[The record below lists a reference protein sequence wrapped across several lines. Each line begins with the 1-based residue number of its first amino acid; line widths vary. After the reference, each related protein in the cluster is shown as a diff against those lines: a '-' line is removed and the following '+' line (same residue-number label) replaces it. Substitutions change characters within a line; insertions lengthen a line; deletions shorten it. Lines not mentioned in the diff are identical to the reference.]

1 VIDPGTSGVL
11 GWIGLGASATVM
23 GIAAVSDLRFQ
34 RIPNKLTYPAA
45 LVGVV
50 LHCAVGIVNENE
62 TLLSGLKESL
72 LGLALGFGVLFLGY
86 MFGGIGGG
94 DVKLAA
100 ALGAMVGLG
109 VTGNGLLYM
118 GLLGGAIALSIMI
131 WKGKLI
137 ASLRRM
143 GRFFLS
149 AFVPFLEVEMPKVED
164 SDVFPLGVAISGGFA
179 WAMVEVNLLDAD
191 PVIDVM
197 LQRLF

>member
-1 VIDPGTSGVL
+1 MW

-23 GIAAVSDLRFQ
+23 GVAAVSDLRFQ

-45 LVGVV
+45 VAGVVMHCLVGFV
-50 LHCAVGIVNENE
+50 HANE
-62 TLLSGLKESL
+62 TILSGLKESL

-100 ALGAMVGLG
+100 ALGAMVGLD

-118 GLLGGAIALSIMI
+118 GLLGGAMALSIMI

-164 SDVFPLGVAISGGFA
+164 SDIFPLGVAISGGFA
-179 WAMVEVNLLDAD
+179 WAMVEVNLLHAE

-197 LQRLF
+197 IRRFL